1 MFSRL
6 NVVLIVILV
15 ILWGTAAWLWR
26 YQDRPDQ
33 LNERLP
39 LISKFRRNRL
49 HPLFGSRGDVL
60 GLAGWLFGIGLLILG
75 LMLVQTTKAII
86 DNQRAQ
92 HVLVDFLQS
101 LYEGKYEKAARL
113 YGGTYEGMIDNNPG
127 LDPNDHIA
135 LLKNACT
142 INGVKCLPVK
152 SVILDEKVSNAEF
165 TFKVEFLN
173 ADGTLFVRGPCC
185 GGSETDFP
193 PESVFYFTVMKLD
206 KDRFI
211 VLDMPPYVP

>member
-15 ILWGTAAWLWR
+15 ILWGTAALLWR
-26 YQDRPDQ
+26 YRNRPGN
-33 LNERLP
+33 LNERFP

-49 HPLFGSRGDVL
+49 HPLFGSRRDVL

-101 LYEGKYEKAARL
+101 LHDGNYDKAAEL
-113 YGGTYEGMIDNNPG
+113 YGGTYEGMIDSNPG
-127 LDPNDHIA
+127 LDPNDHVA
-135 LLKNACT
+135 LLRNVCT

-152 SVILDEKVSNAEF
+152 SAILDEKVSNTEF

-173 ADGTLFVRGPCC
+173 TDGTLFVRGPCC
-185 GGSETDFP
+185 GGSEADFT
-193 PESVFYFTVMKLD
+193 PESMFFFRVVKLD
-206 KDRFI
+206 KDKFN
-211 VLDMPPYVP
+211 VMDLPPYVP